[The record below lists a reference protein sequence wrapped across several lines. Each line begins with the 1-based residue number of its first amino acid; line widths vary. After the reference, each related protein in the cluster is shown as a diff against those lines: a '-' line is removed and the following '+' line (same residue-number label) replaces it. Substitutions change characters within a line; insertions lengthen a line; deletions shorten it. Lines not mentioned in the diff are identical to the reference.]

1 MQSTKTK
8 ITAFLIIFLSIIVS
22 FIFWENI
29 HLKPSNNI
37 IENFEGTIYIENNYS
52 HWNET
57 LRYII
62 FISFPSILYLLYLKI
77 SNNFYLPFSHKFLNS
92 NKSLKKKSNVSLFF
106 IVLFLFF
113 LNTLFF
119 KIPSHSL
126 DTLHEGMWLTA
137 GQNFFY
143 YDSFWNNSFITVG
156 WAHEFLIPI
165 LSNILFGELSIGGT
179 RFIFIFYQLLN
190 QILLLILAYQL
201 IYYQKF
207 NLDIKNFI
215 FLIFVFVI
223 LFLTN
228 FYSPVFSYREI
239 PLILFIISIWNVLN
253 NNKIFINLVFIG
265 LLSSISIYWGLDRGA
280 FLNFALIFFCLF
292 LFYNG
297 EFKNFITTAISI
309 FFGWIFFYIIFG
321 HEEFL
326 NFLKNSI
333 WIYTNIEYI
342 YGIIHP
348 TPFGQGE
355 NSSRAG
361 KNLILILLISFLT
374 IFYSLSRNK
383 KFSNNNKIILIIL
396 FVISVISYKTAL
408 GRSDGP
414 HLKGAMGWCYFS
426 LTFIC
431 LINFSIFLKKN
442 NAKKDNFK
450 YLYLIAVSVI
460 FIFISKIIL
469 FDGKVFNE
477 KKLVLISHFNKND
490 SFYYYENNKLDYK
503 NLKTILRNE
512 KCINNMSYDAALP
525 FILSKPT
532 CNKFYFPYSMGGKE
546 IQREYVGLLKNS
558 NSDKIII
565 KKNDG
570 YIKNSPGKLMKIV
583 FEYLEKNY
591 IIYREVGDYLIL
603 QRNI

>member
-1 MQSTKTK
+1 M
-8 ITAFLIIFLSIIVS
+8 
-22 FIFWENI
+22 
-29 HLKPSNNI
+29 
-37 IENFEGTIYIENNYS
+37 
-52 HWNET
+52 
-57 LRYII
+57 
-62 FISFPSILYLLYLKI
+62 
-77 SNNFYLPFSHKFLNS
+77 
-92 NKSLKKKSNVSLFF
+92 
-106 IVLFLFF
+106 
-113 LNTLFF
+113 
-119 KIPSHSL
+119 
-126 DTLHEGMWLTA
+126 
-137 GQNFFY
+137 
-143 YDSFWNNSFITVG
+143 
-156 WAHEFLIPI
+156 
-165 LSNILFGELSIGGT
+165 
-179 RFIFIFYQLLN
+179 
-190 QILLLILAYQL
+190 
-201 IYYQKF
+201 
-207 NLDIKNFI
+207 
-215 FLIFVFVI
+215 
-223 LFLTN
+223 
-228 FYSPVFSYREI
+228 FSYREI

-253 NNKIFINLVFIG
+253 NNRIFINLVFIG

-292 LFYNG
+292 LLYNG

-326 NFLKNSI
+326 NFIKNSI

-374 IFYSLSRNK
+374 IFYALSRNK
-383 KFSNNNKIILIIL
+383 KFSNNNKIILIVL
-396 FVISVISYKTAL
+396 FIISVISYKTAL

-431 LINFSIFLKKN
+431 LINLSIFLKKN
-442 NAKKDNFK
+442 SAKKDNFK
-450 YLYLIAVSVI
+450 YLYFIAVSVI

-546 IQREYVGLLKNS
+546 IQREYIGLLKNS

-565 KKNDG
+565 KKNDV
-570 YIKNSPGKLMKIV
+570 YINNSPGKLMKIV